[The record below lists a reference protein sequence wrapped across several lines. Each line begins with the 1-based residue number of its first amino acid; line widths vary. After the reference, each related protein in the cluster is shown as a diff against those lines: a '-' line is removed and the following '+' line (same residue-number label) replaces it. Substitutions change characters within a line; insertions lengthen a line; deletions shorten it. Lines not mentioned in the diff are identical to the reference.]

1 MIPPD
6 SSHPG
11 SFLVA
16 CMRSNSLRM
25 HAHTFGEYLQI
36 CSLGSCNE
44 VHGTKGFGVG
54 VGHRTAW
61 SSGALA
67 EQMISIGRTAVI
79 GTHSGGYL
87 FTYHGMLMK
96 VVAFTD
102 VL

>member
-1 MIPPD
+1 VPFHRLMIPPD

-44 VHGTKGFGVG
+44 VHGT
-54 VGHRTAW
+54 
-61 SSGALA
+61 
-67 EQMISIGRTAVI
+67 E
-79 GTHSGGYL
+79 
-87 FTYHGMLMK
+87 
-96 VVAFTD
+96 
-102 VL
+102 